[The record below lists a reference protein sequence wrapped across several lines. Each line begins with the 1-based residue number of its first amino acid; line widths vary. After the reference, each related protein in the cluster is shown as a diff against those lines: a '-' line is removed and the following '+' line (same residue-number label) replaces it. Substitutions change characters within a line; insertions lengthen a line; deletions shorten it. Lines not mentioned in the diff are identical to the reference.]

1 MAHLFSIKTE
11 KQVDAL
17 RERDRFL
24 REHPELGYRSVS
36 EYLIELIRSEAKS
49 VLGMNP
55 NMKISKKKEI
65 MKE

>member
-1 MAHLFSIKTE
+1 MPEE
-11 KQVDAL
+11 KYTLKIGKSLANVFQQ
-17 RERDRFL
+17 FI